1 MRELVGACNVYI
13 AGSGQAVNARLL
25 QTIAQYLTHLFRVFG
40 VVPSDQTIG
49 FPLEGEKDSDNKVH
63 VQRENWGDTP
73 PANYYTDFATVIL
86 VYAAIQVLIELAWSY

>member
-49 FPLEGEKDSDNKVH
+49 FPLEGEKGSGNM
-63 VQRENWGDTP
+63 VQRESWGDTQFI
-73 PANYYTDFATVIL
+73 AQAYLLLRFAV
-86 VYAAIQVLIELAWSY
+86 VLF